1 MESGPDLRGAT
12 SDVVYDVVLAD
23 GEVIKVLGAN
33 ASVQE
38 GPLSILHPPTLR
50 IVPAAGDDCRF
61 GVTAG

>member
-38 GPLSILHPPTLR
+38 GPLPILRPLTLR
-50 IVPAAGDDCRF
+50 MVPAGDGHRF